1 MWMVGP
7 SAVADAVLMK
17 KRAAAALLWFYA
29 SWYAGAMI
37 ASFLGVSQMLGPI
50 LGIAA
55 AAIVA
60 VDPRRIIWNG
70 PSLLGTT
77 DGSGIQN
84 PT

>member
-1 MWMVGP
+1 MWMVGAGRVRDP
-7 SAVADAVLMK
+7 ALMK

-29 SWYAGAMI
+29 TWYAGAMV

-60 VDPRRIIWNG
+60 VDPRLIIWNG
-70 PSLLGTT
+70 PSLLGSTP
-77 DGSGIQN
+77 GSGLQN
-84 PT
+84 PS